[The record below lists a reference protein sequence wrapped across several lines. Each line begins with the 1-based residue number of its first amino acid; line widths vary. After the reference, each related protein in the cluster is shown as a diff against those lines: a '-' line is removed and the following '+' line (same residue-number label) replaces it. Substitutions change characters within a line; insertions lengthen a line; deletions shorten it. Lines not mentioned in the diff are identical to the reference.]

1 MQAAARMLSAMRRA
15 SLGLSVIG
23 LATVLSV
30 PIGYADGGTDNGLT
44 ECKGL
49 PARGKADQVG
59 DDVTYFAAGQYVAF
73 THREGG
79 GCEVY
84 SIARPAAKTTGH
96 FGAASV
102 AVVVKAA
109 RCSGEG
115 CPVVVA
121 VRGKADKPLAAV
133 RTDIDCD
140 QGVELRPIRLFAGRD
155 DIELVC
161 RVSSGAGWSERH
173 LLIDTSEG
181 ALIPFYV
188 AETGSYIALSPA
200 EKKAGL
206 KPSCP
211 IGSLKVEKIGD
222 DMTKPLLRL
231 VDPSSANAGNL
242 QDGIGTL
249 PAKQLVIDI
258 AHHDV
263 KPTGA
268 PDVPTD
274 VDAHADCR

>member
-1 MQAAARMLSAMRRA
+1 MLSAMRRG

-23 LATVLSV
+23 LATVLAV
-30 PIGYADGGTDNGLT
+30 PTAYADGGADNGLG

-49 PARGKADQVG
+49 PAHGKPEPIG
-59 DDVTYFAAGQYVAF
+59 DDVTYFASGQYVAF
-73 THREGG
+73 THMEGG

-84 SIARPAAKTTGH
+84 TLARPWAKTTGY

-102 AVVVKAA
+102 AVAVKSA
-109 RCSGEG
+109 RCNVES

-121 VRGKADKPLAAV
+121 VRGKTDKPLAAV
-133 RTDIDCD
+133 RTDVDCD
-140 QGVELRPIRLFAGRD
+140 QGVDLRPIRLFAGRD
-155 DIELVC
+155 DLELVC
-161 RVSSGAGWSERH
+161 RVSSGAGWGERH
-173 LLIDTSEG
+173 LLIDTSAG

-188 AETGSYIALSPA
+188 AEIGSYIALSPA
-200 EKKAGL
+200 EKKAGA

-222 DMTKPLLRL
+222 DKTKPLLRL
-231 VDPSSANAGNL
+231 IDPASANAGTL
-242 QDGIGTL
+242 YSGRGTL
-249 PAKQLVIDI
+249 PAKQLVVDI

-268 PDVPTD
+268 PDVPTE
-274 VDAHADCR
+274 VDAHRGCR

>member
-1 MQAAARMLSAMRRA
+1 MLSAMRRG

-23 LATVLSV
+23 FATVLTV
-30 PIGYADGGTDNGLT
+30 PTAYADGGIDDGLK

-49 PARGKADQVG
+49 PARGKPEPIG
-59 DDVTYFAAGQYVAF
+59 DDVTYVASGQYVAF
-73 THREGG
+73 THKEGG

-84 SIARPAAKTTGH
+84 SIARPAAKTIGH
-96 FGAASV
+96 FGAASAAV
-102 AVVVKAA
+102 AVKAA
-109 RCSGEG
+109 RCSGES

-140 QGVELRPIRLFAGRD
+140 QGVELRPIQLFAGRD
-155 DIELVC
+155 DLELVC

-173 LLIDTSEG
+173 VLIDTSAG

-188 AETGSYIALSPA
+188 ADTGSYIALSPA
-200 EKKAGL
+200 EKKAGD

-222 DMTKPLLRL
+222 DKTQPLLRL
-231 VDPSSANAGNL
+231 VDPASANAGNL
-242 QDGIGTL
+242 HGGLGTL
-249 PAKQLVIDI
+249 PAKQLVLDI

-263 KPTGA
+263 KLTGA
-268 PDVPTD
+268 PDVPTE
-274 VDAHADCR
+274 VDAHRGCR